1 MNNNNNNNIETQ
13 VVVIGSGPGG
23 YTAAFRAADLGMEVL
38 LIDKDINLGGVCL
51 NRGCIPSKAYL
62 HLSHII
68 ENSNKAKEFGVYFN
82 NPTIDIDKIYNW
94 KNSIIKNLSDG
105 IALLAKQRKIKIING
120 LATFLSANRLSV
132 KDNQNKQITIKFNY
146 CIVATGSSPS
156 KINFLKKKHPK
167 IINSTQALSLKE
179 IPKKMLV
186 IGGGYIGLEL
196 GTAFASFGSQ
206 ITVAEFSS
214 NLLPMADQDL
224 VQPLFENLQKRFKNI
239 FLSTEVID
247 LNNKQNKVEVT
258 FKKKEKLFKDIFD
271 IVLVAIGRRPNTKL
285 LNLDKA
291 GIKVND
297 KGFIPVNEK
306 RRTITPNIYAIGDI
320 NGNPMLAHKATHEA
334 KVAAEN
340 ISGLNSIFKPISIPS
355 VIYTNPEIAWVG
367 YTESEL
373 KNNKIEYNKAIFP
386 WSASGRAMTTGDT
399 SGKTKILTSK
409 NNSKILGI
417 GICGSNAGELIAE
430 AMLAIEMGAN
440 PEDISLTI
448 HPHPTLSETIA
459 NASEM
464 LMKTIT
470 DLYIKN

>member
-1 MNNNNNNNIETQ
+1 MNNNNNNIETQ

-105 IALLAKQRKIKIING
+105 IALLAKQRKIEIING

-239 FLSTEVID
+239 FLSTEVVD

-459 NASEM
+459 NASEI

>member
-1 MNNNNNNNIETQ
+1 MNNNSNNIETE
-13 VVVIGSGPGG
+13 VVIIGSGPGG
-23 YTAAFRAADLGMEVL
+23 YTAAFRAADLGMKVT

-68 ENSNKAKEFGVYFN
+68 DNANKSKNFGVTFN
-82 NPTIDIDKIYNW
+82 KPTINIEKIYKW
-94 KNSIIKNLSDG
+94 KNSIIKNLNKG
-105 IALLAKQRKIKIING
+105 ISSLAEQRKIEIING
-120 LATFLSANRLSV
+120 LASFLSANKLSV
-132 KDNQNKQITIKFNY
+132 IDKQNKQITIKFNY
-146 CIVATGSSPS
+146 CIVATGSSPA
-156 KINFLKKKHPK
+156 KINFLDKKHSK
-167 IINSTQALSLKE
+167 IINSTQALSLKK

-196 GTAFASFGSQ
+196 GTAFASFGSE

-224 VQPLFENLQKRFKNI
+224 VQPLLDNLQKKFMNI

-247 LNNKQNKVEVT
+247 LKNKQNKIDVT
-258 FKKKEKLFKDIFD
+258 FKNKDKLFKDVFD
-271 IVLVAIGRRPNTKL
+271 IVLVSIGRRPNTKF

-291 GIKVND
+291 GIKIND

-306 RRTITPNIYAIGDI
+306 RRTITPNIYAIGDV
-320 NGNPMLAHKATHEA
+320 NGEPMLAHKATHEG

-340 ISGLNSIFKPISIPS
+340 IYGLNSIFKPMSIPA
-355 VIYTNPEIAWVG
+355 VIYTSPEIAWTG

-373 KNNKIEYNKAIFP
+373 KKNNIKYNKAIFP

-399 SGKTKILTSK
+399 SGKTKILTSED
-409 NNSKILGI
+409 NSQILGI
-417 GICGSNAGELIAE
+417 GICGSSAGELIAE

-440 PEDISLTI
+440 IEDISLTI

-459 NASEM
+459 NASEI
-464 LMKTIT
+464 LTKTIT

>member
-1 MNNNNNNNIETQ
+1 MNNNNNNIETQ

-239 FLSTEVID
+239 FLSTEVVD

-459 NASEM
+459 NASEI

>member
-1 MNNNNNNNIETQ
+1 LNNNNNNNIETQ